1 MLLIMLAPYVK
12 GGQAYH
18 KQSGAWNFVW
28 NKKKKKSFA
37 ARLFYISFVFLFR
50 YGVFI
55 CSFVWRHLFSF
66 PCHSANGSL
75 RISSSPCLESY
86 ALKKSLWLCDGA
98 LCQLN
103 TFEFNRRFKCL
114 DFEYAL
120 GFIPFSLEHLI
131 FRIAIFID
139 IIWNFEALS
148 LNE

>member
-12 GGQAYH
+12 RGRAYH
-18 KQSGAWNFVW
+18 KQSEAWNFVW

-37 ARLFYISFVFLFR
+37 ARLFYISLVFLFR

-66 PCHSANGSL
+66 PCHSANRSL
-75 RISSSPCLESY
+75 RISAWLWLESY
-86 ALKKSLWLCDGA
+86 AMVSKKSLWLSDGA
-98 LCQLN
+98 LFQLN

-120 GFIPFSLEHLI
+120 LAPFRFL
-131 FRIAIFID
+131 
-139 IIWNFEALS
+139 WNISTFE
-148 LNE
+148 